1 MANTKRYS
9 LSFGRKARYK
19 SPKSSFPA
27 AVTDALV
34 CSLLDQ
40 VSAKDIIEYRKKMN
54 FTQAQF
60 SQHLGISLRVLKSWE
75 QGQHKPSAPAR
86 SLLRMT
92 FATTSNENSVTDTHR
107 HLASAES

>member
-1 MANTKRYS
+1 MANTTRYA
-9 LSFGRKARYK
+9 LNFGRKARYK
-19 SPKSSFPA
+19 SPKSPFS
-27 AVTDALV
+27 AVKDAVV

-75 QGQHKPSAPAR
+75 QGQHKPSAPAQ
-86 SLLRMT
+86 SLLRKT
-92 FATTSNENSVTDTHR
+92 FAETSNENSVTDTHR